1 MNLQIS
7 QAYSGPNITVSIE
20 FFPLNGGLTFT
31 VKEVDL
37 KQDGDIRGV
46 FFHLTCAY
54 TKVTGVTGLR
64 VTDRDRGNNTVINL
78 GDGATMQGNGGKH
91 IFDVGVEIA
100 GTSGTGKYD
109 DIRETTFTVMGITY
123 SDIDLQHAPLAA
135 WWLALRYVGE
145 WIFFQLRT

>member
-20 FFPLNGGLTFT
+20 FFPVNGGLTFT

-37 KQDGDIRGV
+37 KQDGDIRGG

-54 TKVTGVTGLR
+54 TKVTVVIGLR

-78 GDGATMQGNGGKH
+78 GDGAIYWKNIKAFVVDAKNTTCAA
-91 IFDVGVEIA
+91 F
-100 GTSGTGKYD
+100 TSYRK
-109 DIRETTFTVMGITY
+109 
-123 SDIDLQHAPLAA
+123 
-135 WWLALRYVGE
+135 
-145 WIFFQLRT
+145 